1 MMQIL
6 LYITLLNVRSVLTE
20 ECVMNA
26 RSVKGLPTNRGVCD
40 DADTAIYNLAEC

>member
-1 MMQIL
+1 MMHDARRYTAI
-6 LYITLLNVRSVLTE
+6 YKV
-20 ECVMNA
+20 ECLPT

>member
-6 LYITLLNVRSVLTE
+6 LYITLLNV
-20 ECVMNA
+20 